1 MESVILNIHLTNLI
15 PRIDDSINI
24 LNANVSDM

>member
-1 MESVILNIHLTNLI
+1 MKSDTLIIHLTNLI